1 MERYSEILNKD
12 RREIVLLI
20 GNGCSWSKC
29 KFCNYHLDR
38 NSNEIEQFDI
48 NSNVLSK
55 VTGKFGVLEA
65 INSGSIFELNKRSF
79 EKLIDV
85 CKEKNIKRLIIES
98 HYMYKNQIKELREK
112 CKEIGIK
119 LEVKGGIETFNSE
132 FRENVLNKGFGYPT
146 IEELK
151 ETFDIVNLLVGVKG
165 QTIEQIKTD
174 VEIGIRNFDRVCINL
189 YKEMKDIMP
198 ADKNLESI
206 FIKEIYPQLKYNEN
220 IDILIENTDFGVG

>member
-1 MERYSEILNKD
+1 MERYSKIVDKD
-12 RREIVLLI
+12 KREIVLLI
-20 GNGCSWSKC
+20 GNGCNWSKC

-38 NSNEIEQFDI
+38 NSNEEEQFYI

-55 VTGKFGVLEA
+55 VTGEFGVLEA

-79 EKLIDV
+79 DKLFEV
-85 CKEKNIKRLIIES
+85 CKEKQINRLIIES
-98 HYMYKNQIKELREK
+98 HYMYKKQIEDLRKECEK
-112 CKEIGIK
+112 NGIM
-119 LEVKGGIETFNSE
+119 LQVKGGIETFDND
-132 FRENVLNKGFGYPT
+132 FRENILNKGFGYPS

-151 ETFDIVNLLVGVKG
+151 ETFDVVNLLVGVKG

-174 VEIGIRNFDRVCINL
+174 IEIGIENFDRICINL
-189 YKEMKDIMP
+189 YKEMEGIMP

-206 FIKEIYPQLKYNEN
+206 FIKEIYPQLKDDEN

>member
-38 NSNEIEQFDI
+38 NSNENEQFDI

-98 HYMYKNQIKELREK
+98 HYMYKNQIKELRKK

-174 VEIGIRNFDRVCINL
+174 IEIGIRNFDRVCINL
-189 YKEMKDIMP
+189 YKEMEDIMP
-198 ADKNLESI
+198 EDKNLESI
-206 FIKEIYPQLKYNEN
+206 FIKEIYPQLKDNEN